1 MKKLYLF
8 SALFLSFCLFA
19 ACFAPLVETGERVS
33 EDVFRLHILAN
44 SDTKADQD
52 LKLLVRD
59 DVLQACTFFSDCQ
72 SVTEAQQAAENNLQR
87 ITEIA
92 RQRIR
97 QEGYNYQVTARVV
110 REYFNTR
117 VYENVTLP
125 AGYYNALKIEIGAG
139 AGHNWWCVAFPSLCL
154 SATSEE
160 FADKAAGAGFPDS
173 LTGALDGE
181 EKYEVRFFL
190 LDALGELEKFLY
202 AG

>member
-59 DVLQACTFFSDCQ
+59 DVLQACTFFSHCQ

-139 AGHNWWCVAFPSLCL
+139 AGHNWWCVLFPAVCL
-154 SATSEE
+154 SACTKEDLS
-160 FADKAAGAGFPDS
+160 AY
-173 LTGALDGE
+173 LDE
-181 EKYEVRFFL
+181 DEVRL
-190 LDALGELEKFLY
+190 IENGRRLCRAIQSD
-202 AG
+202 

>member
-72 SVTEAQQAAENNLQR
+72 SVTEARQAAENNLQR

-97 QEGYNYQVTARVV
+97 QEGYNYQVTARIV

-117 VYENVTLP
+117 VYENVTATVMPCGSKRLKFIKKSRKICNNTLTFSAEYSIILGLCAGMAKSADARDLKSLGGNTVPVQVRLP
-125 AGYYNALKIEIGAG
+125 A
-139 AGHNWWCVAFPSLCL
+139 PSWPVQPPFR
-154 SATSEE
+154 A
-160 FADKAAGAGFPDS
+160 
-173 LTGALDGE
+173 
-181 EKYEVRFFL
+181 
-190 LDALGELEKFLY
+190 
-202 AG
+202 

>member
-59 DVLQACTFFSDCQ
+59 DVLQACTFFSHCQ

-139 AGHNWWCVAFPSLCL
+139 AGHN
-154 SATSEE
+154 
-160 FADKAAGAGFPDS
+160 
-173 LTGALDGE
+173 
-181 EKYEVRFFL
+181 
-190 LDALGELEKFLY
+190 
-202 AG
+202 

>member
-59 DVLQACTFFSDCQ
+59 DVLQACTFFSHCQ

-87 ITEIA
+87 ITRSLASGFDRRATITKSPPA
-92 RQRIR
+92 SCGSISIR
-97 QEGYNYQVTARVV
+97 GCMRM
-110 REYFNTR
+110 
-117 VYENVTLP
+117 
-125 AGYYNALKIEIGAG
+125 
-139 AGHNWWCVAFPSLCL
+139 
-154 SATSEE
+154 
-160 FADKAAGAGFPDS
+160 
-173 LTGALDGE
+173 
-181 EKYEVRFFL
+181 
-190 LDALGELEKFLY
+190 
-202 AG
+202 

>member
-59 DVLQACTFFSDCQ
+59 DVLQACTFFSHCQ

-125 AGYYNALKIEIGAG
+125 AGYYNA
-139 AGHNWWCVAFPSLCL
+139 VCL
-154 SATSEE
+154 SACTKEDLS
-160 FADKAAGAGFPDS
+160 AY
-173 LTGALDGE
+173 LDE
-181 EKYEVRFFL
+181 DEVRL
-190 LDALGELEKFLY
+190 IENGDGY
-202 AG
+202 AVRFKAIEIYQKIKENLQ

>member
-72 SVTEAQQAAENNLQR
+72 SVTEAQQAAENNLQC

-97 QEGYNYQVTARVV
+97 QEGYNYQVTSRVV

-139 AGHNWWCVAFPSLCL
+139 AGHNW
-154 SATSEE
+154 
-160 FADKAAGAGFPDS
+160 
-173 LTGALDGE
+173 
-181 EKYEVRFFL
+181 
-190 LDALGELEKFLY
+190 
-202 AG
+202 

>member
-8 SALFLSFCLFA
+8 SALFLSFWLFA

-44 SDTKADQD
+44 SDTRADQD
-52 LKLLVRD
+52 LKLMVRD
-59 DVLQACTFFSDCQ
+59 DVLRECTFFSDCQ
-72 SVTEAQQAAENNLQR
+72 SITDAQQAAKDNLQR

-97 QEGYNYQVTARVV
+97 QEGYNYRVTARVV

-125 AGYYNALKIEIGAG
+125 AGYYHALKIEIGAG
-139 AGHNWWCVAFPSLCL
+139 AGHNWWCVLFPTVCL
-154 SATSEE
+154 SACTKEDLS
-160 FADKAAGAGFPDS
+160 AY
-173 LTGALDGE
+173 LDE
-181 EKYEVRFFL
+181 DEVRLIKNSDGYAVRFK
-190 LDALGELEKFLY
+190 AIEIYQKIKEKLQ
-202 AG
+202 

>member
-33 EDVFRLHILAN
+33 EDELRLHILAT

-52 LKLLVRD
+52 LKVRD
-59 DVLQACTFFSDCQ
+59 DVLQACTFFSDFQ

-139 AGHNWWCVAFPSLCL
+139 AGHNWWCVLFPQMCIPT
-154 SATSEE
+154 AVQPAAE
-160 FADKAAGAGFPDS
+160 FSDEQLKVLERRPQYEPKFALLELFYT
-173 LTGALDGE
+173 LTGENALDKRQAEG
-181 EKYEVRFFL
+181 L
-190 LDALGELEKFLY
+190 
-202 AG
+202 

>member
-72 SVTEAQQAAENNLQR
+72 SVTEAQQAAENHLQR

-139 AGHNWWCVAFPSLCL
+139 AGHNWWCVMYPNLC
-154 SATSEE
+154 
-160 FADKAAGAGFPDS
+160 FANS
-173 LTGALDGE
+173 M
-181 EKYEVRFFL
+181 YEVDASSGEKLREVLEPEEYAAVLESGNYKVRFKMLGFL
-190 LDALGELEKFLY
+190 NRVLE
-202 AG
+202 

>member
-19 ACFAPLVETGERVS
+19 ACFAPLVETGARVS

-44 SDTKADQD
+44 SDTEADQD

-59 DVLQACTFFSDCQ
+59 DVLRVCTFFSDCQ
-72 SVTEAQQAAENNLQR
+72 SVTEARQAAENNLQR
-87 ITEIA
+87 ITQIA
-92 RQRIR
+92 SRRIR
-97 QEGYNYQVTARVV
+97 QEGYNYRVTVRVV

-139 AGHNWWCVAFPSLCL
+139 AGHNWWCVLF
-154 SATSEE
+154 
-160 FADKAAGAGFPDS
+160 
-173 LTGALDGE
+173 
-181 EKYEVRFFL
+181 R
-190 LDALGELEKFLY
+190 LY
-202 AG
+202 ACPPVPRRICLLIWTRTRCA

>member
-59 DVLQACTFFSDCQ
+59 DVLQACTFFSHCQ
-72 SVTEAQQAAENNLQR
+72 SVTEARQAAENNLQR

-92 RQRIR
+92 RQRIW

-110 REYFNTR
+110 REYFDTR

-139 AGHNWWCVAFPSLCL
+139 AGHNWWCVLFPAVCL
-154 SATSEE
+154 SACTKEDLS
-160 FADKAAGAGFPDS
+160 AY
-173 LTGALDGE
+173 LDE
-181 EKYEVRFFL
+181 DEVRL
-190 LDALGELEKFLY
+190 IENGNGY
-202 AG
+202 AVRFKAIEIYQKIKENLQ

>member
-59 DVLQACTFFSDCQ
+59 DVLQACT
-72 SVTEAQQAAENNLQR
+72 
-87 ITEIA
+87 
-92 RQRIR
+92 
-97 QEGYNYQVTARVV
+97 ARVV

-139 AGHNWWCVAFPSLCL
+139 AGHNWWCVLFPAVCL
-154 SATSEE
+154 SACTKEDLS
-160 FADKAAGAGFPDS
+160 AY
-173 LTGALDGE
+173 LDE
-181 EKYEVRFFL
+181 DEVRL
-190 LDALGELEKFLY
+190 IENGDCY
-202 AG
+202 AVRFKAIEIYQKIKENLK

>member
-72 SVTEAQQAAENNLQR
+72 SVTEAQQAAERTTCSALR
-87 ITEIA
+87 RSLGSGFDRRATITKSPPESCGSIS
-92 RQRIR
+92 IR
-97 QEGYNYQVTARVV
+97 GCMRM
-110 REYFNTR
+110 
-117 VYENVTLP
+117 
-125 AGYYNALKIEIGAG
+125 
-139 AGHNWWCVAFPSLCL
+139 
-154 SATSEE
+154 
-160 FADKAAGAGFPDS
+160 
-173 LTGALDGE
+173 
-181 EKYEVRFFL
+181 
-190 LDALGELEKFLY
+190 
-202 AG
+202 